1 MRKRSKWNIYPNV
14 IKAMYWDGRKNVRK
28 SYGSVTAF
36 NRAKAGLKR
45 KAGINLRRLY
55 R

>member
-1 MRKRSKWNIYPNV
+1 MRKRNKWNIYPNV

-55 R
+55 K